1 MEYFENKHIGVLK
14 TDSEEMLKEMG
25 ISNIEE
31 LIYNTIPD
39 NIRMNG
45 ELDLPAPMSEFQYLQ
60 YIKNI
65 AGKNEIYKSFI
76 GQGYYGTFLPP
87 VIKRNIIENPGW
99 YTSYTP
105 YQAEISQGRLE
116 ALLNFQT
123 MVADLTALPIA
134 NSSLLDEGTAAAEA
148 MWMMYETANK
158 KRKKNPAKV
167 LFADKNI
174 FAQTKEVL
182 QTRADAKGI
191 VVEFSDFN
199 DFRADEKYFGIIV
212 QYPDSTGGVN
222 DYSQLIAK
230 SGNIPVTFIADLL
243 SLTLLMPPGEIG
255 ADIAVGT
262 TQRFG
267 IPMDFGGPH
276 AAYMSAKE
284 DFKRKM
290 PGRIIG
296 VSVDATGKPAYR
308 MALQTREQHI
318 KREKATSNICTAQA
332 LLAVMAGFYAIYHGK
347 TGLKNIAGE
356 IHRKAALLKN
366 ALAEMGM
373 NPINKSFFDTLTYEM
388 DSEKIMELRKN
399 LLDKNINIFY
409 DKNRVSISVDELSQ
423 ICDLNDILNAFGS
436 TSNIAPGVI
445 NENDKPGIK
454 IPEGVKRKSD
464 YLTHE
469 IFNKYRSETELM
481 RYMKLLENKDIS
493 LVHSMISLGS
503 CTMKLN
509 AASEMMPVTWQEFTD
524 IHPFAPK
531 GQVSGYLQVITD
543 LSEYLQEITG
553 FEACTFQPN
562 SGAQGEFTGLMTIR
576 AYHRDRGDMQR
587 TVTLVPSSAHGT
599 NPASAVMAGMKV
611 VIVKCD
617 DKGNIDVGDLK
628 QKAEQYSGSL
638 SAFMVTYPSTHG
650 VFEKEI
656 VEMCEIIHENGG
668 LVYMDGANMNAQ
680 IGLTKPSIIGADI
693 CHLNL
698 HKTFAIPHGGGGPG
712 VGPVLANKKL
722 AKYLPGHIYDYEKRE
737 KAIKAV
743 SSAPYGSAGILMISH
758 AYIRMLGAKGLK
770 KATEVAI
777 LNANYIKYKLS
788 KHYGIVY
795 TNERGMVA
803 HEMILDLRPFKHEGV
818 SAEDVAKRLMDYGFH
833 APTVSFPV
841 HDTFM
846 IEPTES
852 ENKEEIDRFCDA
864 MIRIRKEIKAVT
876 QGEIDKEDNPL
887 KNSPHTAEIVT
898 ADEWLHPYSRQEAA
912 YPLDYLKRHYKFWPP
927 VSRIDNAYGDR
938 NLYCTCIPTEE
949 YDNEEIKPLI

>member
-1 MEYFENKHIGVLK
+1 
-14 TDSEEMLKEMG
+14 
-25 ISNIEE
+25 
-31 LIYNTIPD
+31 
-39 NIRMNG
+39 
-45 ELDLPAPMSEFQYLQ
+45 
-60 YIKNI
+60 
-65 AGKNEIYKSFI
+65 
-76 GQGYYGTFLPP
+76 
-87 VIKRNIIENPGW
+87 
-99 YTSYTP
+99 
-105 YQAEISQGRLE
+105 
-116 ALLNFQT
+116 
-123 MVADLTALPIA
+123 
-134 NSSLLDEGTAAAEA
+134 SSLLDEGTAAAEA

-158 KRKKNPAKV
+158 KRKKNPAKI

-174 FAQTKEVL
+174 FPQTKEVL
-182 QTRADAKGI
+182 ETRAGAKGI
-191 VVEFSDFN
+191 EIEYN
-199 DFRADEKYFGIIV
+199 DFKEFVADEKYFGIIV
-212 QYPDSTGGVN
+212 QYPDSTGAVN
-222 DYSQLIAK
+222 DYRELIDK
-230 SGNIPVTFIADLL
+230 SGDIPVTFIADLL
-243 SLTLLMPPGEIG
+243 SLTLLTPPGEIG

-332 LLAVMAGFYAIYHGK
+332 LLATMAGFYAIYHGK
-347 TGLKNIAGE
+347 EGLKNIAIE
-356 IHRKAALLKN
+356 INSKASLLKN
-366 ALAEMGM
+366 ALSKMGLKPV
-373 NPINKSFFDTLTYEM
+373 NNTFFDTLTYE
-388 DSEKIMELRKN
+388 
-399 LLDKNINIFY
+399 LDIKNIERLKEELLKKKINLFY
-409 DKNRVSISVDELSQ
+409 SDNRVGISVDE
-423 ICDLNDILNAFGS
+423 ITDINDLNNILEEFG
-436 TSNIAPGVI
+436 NVLNVNPERIEGD
-445 NENDKPGIK
+445 EKLKMD
-454 IPEGVKRKSD
+454 IPETLKRESD
-464 YLTHE
+464 YLSHE

-481 RYMKLLENKDIS
+481 RYMKFLENKDVS

-509 AASEMMPVTWQEFTD
+509 AATEMMPVTWQKFTD
-524 IHPFAPK
+524 MHPFAPK
-531 GQVSGYLQVITD
+531 DQVEGYLQMIKE
-543 LSEYLQEITG
+543 LSDYLQEITG

-576 AYHRDRGDMQR
+576 AYHRDRGDNQR

-599 NPASAVMAGMKV
+599 NPASAVMAGMDV

-617 DKGNIDVGDLK
+617 ENGNIDVTDLK
-628 QKAEQYSGSL
+628 EKAEQHADRL

-650 VFEKEI
+650 VFEREI
-656 VEMCEIIHENGG
+656 VEMCKIIHDNGG

-712 VGPVLANKKL
+712 VGPVLANDKL

-758 AYIRMLGAKGLK
+758 AYIRMMGADGLK
-770 KATEVAI
+770 NATEIAI
-777 LNANYIKYKLS
+777 LNANYIKSVLS
-788 KHYGIVY
+788 KHYDIVY
-795 TNERGMVA
+795 TNQRGMVA
-803 HEMILDLRPFKHEGV
+803 HEMILDLRPFKHQGV

-852 ENKEEIDRFCDA
+852 ENKEEMDRFCDA
-864 MIRIRKEIKAVT
+864 MIRIRKEIKAVVE
-876 QGEIDKEDNPL
+876 GEIDSEDNPL
-887 KNSPHTAEIVT
+887 KNSPHTTETVT
-898 ADEWLHPYSRQEAA
+898 ADKWDHPYSRSEAA
-912 YPLDYLKRHYKFWPP
+912 YPLPYLKKNKFWVP

-949 YDNEEIKPLI
+949 YEDVEVKPLI